1 MGLSL
6 PREGVPVSQGL
17 SAMMGIE
24 SQCPILRALRLTIWV
39 GQKFRS
45 GFSIT

>member
-1 MGLSL
+1 M
-6 PREGVPVSQGL
+6 SQGL

-24 SQCPILRALRLTIWV
+24 SQCSILRALRLTIWV
-39 GQKFRS
+39 GQKVRS